1 MGYYKMQDEL
11 LIEEYLKHN
20 PVKQWVSGAPVF
32 LTACPQGARWDK
44 HYTAIRPEL
53 LVSSANKAA
62 ETLRAKQAARKRRIL
77 EIYMSNPCEATILK
91 IASDENI
98 TRKSLEQQLLESEKL
113 FLGQESKVVWGYI
126 RGATPHERRRQ
137 NELVKK
143 REVYAAHIEGRT
155 VPELSR
161 IFQKSPDRI
170 RQILKELRG
179 LKVQQ

>member
-1 MGYYKMQDEL
+1 MQDEL

-77 EIYMSNPCEATILK
+77 DTYLVDPCEATILK
-91 IASDENI
+91 IASDENV
-98 TRKSLEQQLLESEKL
+98 TRKSLEQQLLESEKI
-113 FLGQESKVVWGYI
+113 FLGPESRVVWEKI
-126 RGATPHERRRQ
+126 RGASPHERRRQ
-137 NELVKK
+137 NEMVKK
-143 REVYAAHIEGRT
+143 KAVYAAHLEGRT

-161 IFQKSPDRI
+161 AFEKSPDRI
-170 RQILKELRG
+170 RQIIKELRA
-179 LKVQQ
+179 LTAQQ